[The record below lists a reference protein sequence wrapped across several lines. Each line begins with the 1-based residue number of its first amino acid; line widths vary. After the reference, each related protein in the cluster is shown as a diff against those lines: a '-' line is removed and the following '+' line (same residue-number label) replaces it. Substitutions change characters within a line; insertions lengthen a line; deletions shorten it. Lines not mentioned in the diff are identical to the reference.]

1 MRRIDTLDDIAEG
14 LSALAAADPRLDE
27 VIRVAEEVTL
37 RRSEPG
43 FASLVSIIVSQQVSR
58 ASAQAM
64 MRRLTALAD
73 PLTAHKVAEGG
84 PDMLREA
91 GISRP
96 KQRAILALAES
107 LDAGAIDLEALCLH
121 DAEEAIG
128 QLTALPGIGPW
139 TAQIYLLF
147 SAGHPDI
154 FPVKDVALQNAV
166 GRAFAMDERPNERE
180 LHAIAESWS
189 PWRGVAARLFW
200 AYHHATMGRSAAP
213 MLTPAEADP
222 QTPLG

>member
-14 LSALAAADPRLDE
+14 LSALAAADPRLAD
-27 VIRVAEEVTL
+27 VIETADEVTL

-73 PLTAHKVAEGG
+73 PLSAHAVAEGG
-84 PDMLREA
+84 PDMLRAA

-96 KQRAILALAES
+96 KQRAILALSEA
-107 LDAGAIDLEALCLH
+107 LDSGTIDLEALCLL
-121 DAEEAIG
+121 DAEDAIG
-128 QLTALPGIGPW
+128 QLTVLPGIGPW

-166 GRAFAMDERPNERE
+166 GRAFAMDERPSERE
-180 LHAIAESWS
+180 LHAIAELWS

-200 AYHHATMGRSAAP
+200 AYHHATTGRSAAP
-213 MLTPAEADP
+213 VLAPADVDP
-222 QTPLG
+222 QTRLG

>member
-14 LSALAAADPRLDE
+14 LSALAAADPRLTA
-27 VIRVAEEVTL
+27 VIETAEEVTL

-73 PLTAHKVAEGG
+73 PLTAHAIAEGG

-107 LDAGAIDLEALCLH
+107 LDAGTIDLEALCLL

-128 QLTALPGIGPW
+128 QLTVLPGIGPW

-147 SAGHPDI
+147 SA
-154 FPVKDVALQNAV
+154 
-166 GRAFAMDERPNERE
+166 E
-180 LHAIAESWS
+180 LWS